1 MATQEQNLIAVF
13 QAIGLD
19 VKALFANQGN
29 LASLTTTQKGN
40 LVAALNE
47 VKAAIGQAGAQIDDN
62 AASSSTTYSSTKIN
76 SAISAAI
83 AAVVDG
89 APTAF
94 DTLKE
99 IADYIASDETAMGT
113 ITTALSNRVKFN
125 EPQALTE
132 AEQIQACENIGIG
145 DPTTDFEAQYV
156 AAKA

>member
-1 MATQEQNLIAVF
+1 MATQVTNLITVF

-19 VKALFANQGN
+19 IKALLTNQGN

-47 VKAAIGQAGAQIDDN
+47 LKASIGQAGAQIDDVTPS
-62 AASSSTTYSSTKIN
+62 ASTTYSSTKIN
-76 SAISAAI
+76 SAINAAI

-89 APTAF
+89 APTTF

-125 EPQALTE
+125 EPQTLTE
-132 AEQIQACENIGIG
+132 LQQIQACENIGIG
-145 DPTTDFEAQYV
+145 DPTTDFEATYTT
-156 AAKA
+156 AKS